1 MAKIYARL
9 ILKGLKTMDDVPAL
23 LKTAVTEALELS
35 GDEAK

>member
-23 LKTAVTEALELS
+23 LKTAVTEVLEVS